1 MQDLVQQN
9 KCLLFLR
16 ARNEHKRNELKIN
29 GKMSPP
35 RPRIK
40 WRLIRPTMLRQQIKP
55 HKFVIIELG
64 SPKRGS
70 KT

>member
-1 MQDLVQQN
+1 MN
-9 KCLLFLR
+9 T
-16 ARNEHKRNELKIN
+16 NELKIN